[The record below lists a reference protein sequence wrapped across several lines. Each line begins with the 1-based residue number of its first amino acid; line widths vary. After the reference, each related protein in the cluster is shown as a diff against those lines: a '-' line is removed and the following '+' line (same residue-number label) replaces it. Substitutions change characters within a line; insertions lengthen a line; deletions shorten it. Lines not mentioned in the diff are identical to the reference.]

1 MIDPMEGFEIEVH
14 FEQDLESYPELVG
27 DRLTVRAPWGA
38 EHDTYPPS
46 TKDGFRLRCEDIRD
60 HLKRA
65 HEREQVR
72 QVYGVRDNSV
82 FPDPATP
89 WIDPATWSGAIRLPR
104 GPAVDLK
111 AIQAEIDRM
120 HWNMASRQYAIPN
133 FTIDQAT
140 LDLFLG
146 KGLGGGS

>member
-14 FEQDLESYPELVG
+14 YEQDLESYPELVG

-38 EHDTYPPS
+38 EHDTYPPN

-89 WIDPATWSGAIRLPR
+89 WIDPATWNGAIHYALP
-104 GPAVDLK
+104 PDPVVDIKAV
-111 AIQAEIDRM
+111 QAKI
-120 HWNMASRQYAIPN
+120 NGAVAKQYAILPN